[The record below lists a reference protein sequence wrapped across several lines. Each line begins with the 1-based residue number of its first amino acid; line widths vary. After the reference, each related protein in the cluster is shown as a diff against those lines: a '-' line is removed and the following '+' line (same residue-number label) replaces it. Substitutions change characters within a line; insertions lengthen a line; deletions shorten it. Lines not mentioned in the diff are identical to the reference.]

1 MKMKDKKYR
10 IGKRGEEIAA
20 SFLKQKGYQILERN
34 FYTRQGE
41 IDIIAKEK
49 QEYVFVEVKTRTNNQ
64 YGEPIE
70 AINQKKIFHL
80 KGAIRYY
87 LYCHQLENKNIRID
101 VIEVKYQNNKIYLHH
116 IKQAIKE

>member
-1 MKMKDKKYR
+1 MKDKKYR

-80 KGAIRYY
+80 KRAIRYY

-101 VIEVKYQNNKIYLHH
+101 VIEVKYQNHKIYLHH